1 MKQYSAVFLL
11 YFLTIGLFSQSL
23 DEDFLSSLPKDIIS
37 EIDQNLSTNTNEIQ
51 QKDYESFVSSI
62 AKDEKNDVGKDLTVF
77 GRSFFSSYA
86 STFMPINDPAA
97 SSNYILDVDDLLFVQ
112 YLGDSDDAFEIRIDR
127 AGNII
132 LPEIGPLQIAGLSI
146 NDANQKLNEILS
158 DSLINT
164 SAVLSLREVRD
175 INVIVTGFVE
185 NPGVYVASGY
195 SNIIH
200 ILKIA
205 GGIAPNGSYRE
216 ILVKRKG
223 DTLYTIDLYD
233 IFIEGDTSS
242 NFSLRSGD
250 SVVVKSSNRFVP
262 IVGATNRQAIF
273 EFREGETVSN
283 LLNFA
288 GGTSIDANREMKFHL
303 VRENQGQFKVF
314 HQSISDGDNLTLQ
327 PRDKI
332 FVKFKDYSSDDTF
345 LTSDENFVADYVEV
359 TGAVKFPGKYYVS
372 QNENLS
378 DLIEAFGGYKKDAY
392 VFGAALFNED
402 AKLLEKEFNSRLYND
417 AVKSLANLGSISR
430 TEDIDSLPVL
440 LEQFK
445 EISAQGRIVT
455 EFSQEKLN
463 ANPESNYKLSPG
475 DRIHVPYYKKVIYVF
490 GETLNPGT
498 YVYDETLS
506 LTDYIMKSGGLNEY
520 ADSSSV
526 IIVHPNG
533 ESQRV
538 KVRKFGGTNAD
549 LYAGSVIYIPRNLK
563 QIDGIEFTSVMAP
576 IVSSL
581 AISLASLNSISNN

>member
-1 MKQYSAVFLL
+1 MKQSSAVFLL

-112 YLGDSDDAFEIRIDR
+112 YLGDSDDSFEIRIDR

-288 GGTSIDANREMKFHL
+288 GGVSIDANREMKFHL

-538 KVRKFGGTNAD
+538 KVRKFGSTNAD

>member
-1 MKQYSAVFLL
+1 MKQSSAVFLL

-288 GGTSIDANREMKFHL
+288 GGVSIDANREMKFHL

-345 LTSDENFVADYVEV
+345 LTSDESFVADYVEV

-520 ADSSSV
+520 ADNSSV

-538 KVRKFGGTNAD
+538 KVRKFGSTNAD

>member
-1 MKQYSAVFLL
+1 MKQSSAVFLL

-223 DTLYTIDLYD
+223 NTLYTIDLYD

-314 HQSISDGDNLTLQ
+314 HKSISDGDNLTLQ

-538 KVRKFGGTNAD
+538 KVRKFGSTNAD

>member
-1 MKQYSAVFLL
+1 MKQSSPVFLL

-288 GGTSIDANREMKFHL
+288 GGVSIDANREMKFHL

-538 KVRKFGGTNAD
+538 KVRKFGSTNAD

>member
-1 MKQYSAVFLL
+1 MKQSSAVFLL
-11 YFLTIGLFSQSL
+11 YFLTTGLFSQSL

-538 KVRKFGGTNAD
+538 KVRKFGSTNAD

>member
-1 MKQYSAVFLL
+1 MKQSSAVFLL
-11 YFLTIGLFSQSL
+11 YFLTTGLFSQSL

-112 YLGDSDDAFEIRIDR
+112 YLGDSDDSFEIRIDR

-288 GGTSIDANREMKFHL
+288 GGVSIDANREMKFHL

-538 KVRKFGGTNAD
+538 KVRKFGSTNAD

>member
-1 MKQYSAVFLL
+1 MA
-11 YFLTIGLFSQSL
+11 
-23 DEDFLSSLPKDIIS
+23 
-37 EIDQNLSTNTNEIQ
+37 
-51 QKDYESFVSSI
+51 
-62 AKDEKNDVGKDLTVF
+62 
-77 GRSFFSSYA
+77 
-86 STFMPINDPAA
+86 
-97 SSNYILDVDDLLFVQ
+97 
-112 YLGDSDDAFEIRIDR
+112 
-127 AGNII
+127 
-132 LPEIGPLQIAGLSI
+132 
-146 NDANQKLNEILS
+146 
-158 DSLINT
+158 
-164 SAVLSLREVRD
+164 
-175 INVIVTGFVE
+175 
-185 NPGVYVASGY
+185 
-195 SNIIH
+195 
-200 ILKIA
+200 
-205 GGIAPNGSYRE
+205 
-216 ILVKRKG
+216 
-223 DTLYTIDLYD
+223 
-233 IFIEGDTSS
+233 
-242 NFSLRSGD
+242 
-250 SVVVKSSNRFVP
+250 
-262 IVGATNRQAIF
+262 
-273 EFREGETVSN
+273 
-283 LLNFA
+283 
-288 GGTSIDANREMKFHL
+288 SIDTPPAK
-303 VRENQGQFKVF
+303 
-314 HQSISDGDNLTLQ
+314 
-327 PRDKI
+327 
-332 FVKFKDYSSDDTF
+332 
-345 LTSDENFVADYVEV
+345 
-359 TGAVKFPGKYYVS
+359 
-372 QNENLS
+372 
-378 DLIEAFGGYKKDAY
+378 
-392 VFGAALFNED
+392 FNED

-538 KVRKFGGTNAD
+538 KVRKFGSTNAD

>member
-1 MKQYSAVFLL
+1 MKQSSAVFLL
-11 YFLTIGLFSQSL
+11 YFLTTGLFSQSL

-506 LTDYIMKSGGLNEY
+506 LADYIMKSGGLNEY

-526 IIVHPNG
+526 IIVYPNG

-538 KVRKFGGTNAD
+538 KVRKFGSTNAD

>member
-1 MKQYSAVFLL
+1 MKQSSAVFLL

-288 GGTSIDANREMKFHL
+288 GGVSIDANREMKFHL

-345 LTSDENFVADYVEV
+345 LTSDESFVADYVEV

-538 KVRKFGGTNAD
+538 KVRKFGSTNAD

>member
-1 MKQYSAVFLL
+1 MKQSSPVFLL

-112 YLGDSDDAFEIRIDR
+112 YLGDSDDSFEIRIDR

-288 GGTSIDANREMKFHL
+288 GGVSIDANREMKFHL

-538 KVRKFGGTNAD
+538 KVRKFGSTNAD

>member
-1 MKQYSAVFLL
+1 MKQSSAVFLL

-506 LTDYIMKSGGLNEY
+506 LADYIMKSGGLNEY

-526 IIVHPNG
+526 IIVYPNG

-538 KVRKFGGTNAD
+538 KVRKFGSTNAD

>member
-1 MKQYSAVFLL
+1 MKQSSAVFLL

-288 GGTSIDANREMKFHL
+288 GGVSIDANREMKFHL

-538 KVRKFGGTNAD
+538 KVRKFGSTNAD